1 MKYPAPRR
9 LILPGAL
16 LLLSLALL
24 LLSLALSAPVARAQ
38 TAPPAQKQPELS
50 AAQKSKMEARSAK
63 MRQSV
68 EALKADKSLT
78 DTQKQQKFG
87 AMNKQFQA
95 DMLAILTATQ
105 RTQLKQQAAAAQK
118 SQQAFTKAHQTEIAT
133 VQTTAKRLDASL
145 TASQKQQMQA
155 IQQQTVT
162 ERQKVIA
169 DTSLSDAAKR
179 QRLETLS
186 KEAQDKVMTLMTP
199 TQKADMTKILTIQKS
214 LTAAAQKS

>member
-1 MKYPAPRR
+1 MKQSALRR

-16 LLLSLALL
+16 IAFSVT
-24 LLSLALSAPVARAQ
+24 LSAPVVRAQ
-38 TAPPAQKQPELS
+38 TAPPAAQKQPELS

-78 DTQKQQKFG
+78 DAQKQQKFG
-87 AMNKQFQA
+87 TMNKQFQA
-95 DMLAILTATQ
+95 DMLALLTPAQ
-105 RTQLKQQAAAAQK
+105 RTQLKQQAAR
-118 SQQAFTKAHQTEIAT
+118 QQTFTRAHQSEITA

-162 ERQKVIA
+162 ERQKIIA
-169 DTSLSDAAKR
+169 DSSLSDDAKR
-179 QRLETLS
+179 QRLEALS
-186 KEAQDKVMTLMTP
+186 KEAQDKVMALMTP

-214 LTAAAQKS
+214 LAAAAQKS

>member
-1 MKYPAPRR
+1 MKQSALRR

-16 LLLSLALL
+16 IALSLT
-24 LLSLALSAPVARAQ
+24 LSAPVVRAQ
-38 TAPPAQKQPELS
+38 TAPPAAQKQPELS

-68 EALKADKSLT
+68 EALKTDRSLT
-78 DTQKQQKFG
+78 DAQKQQKFG
-87 AMNKQFQA
+87 TMNKQFQA
-95 DMLAILTATQ
+95 DMLALLTPAQ

-118 SQQAFTKAHQTEIAT
+118 RQQTFTRAHQSEITA

-162 ERQKVIA
+162 ERQKIIA
-169 DTSLSDAAKR
+169 DSSLSDDAKR
-179 QRLETLS
+179 QRLEALS
-186 KEAQDKVMTLMTP
+186 KEAQDKVMALMTP

-214 LTAAAQKS
+214 LAAAAQKS